1 VIDIFAY
8 AMKQIAFLFLF
19 IFALVQAGPTV
30 CYLITDATSVFIV
43 DEEKG
48 AEKIDTG
55 EKKEKKDYA
64 GFSQQATDFSHK
76 INTAFL
82 LAETIQLSPSLE
94 KLSPP
99 PNFC

>member
-1 VIDIFAY
+1 MIDIFAF

-19 IFALVQAGPTV
+19 IFALVQAGPAV
-30 CYLITDATSVFIV
+30 CYMITDTASVFMV

-48 AEKIDTG
+48 AEKIDIG
-55 EKKEKKDYA
+55 EKKEKKDYD
-64 GFSQQATDFSHK
+64 GFSQQPTDFSHK

-82 LAETIQLSPSLE
+82 QAETIQLSPSLE